1 MAEQRR
7 TQWNIRAAGLMLLVP
22 LFAGCAARQ
31 AQDSLGGSTAQK
43 LVSYSIDDLAGALP
57 ETHFSAWARKQM
69 VLQTHMIGN
78 EDVRQYADKRLALEL
93 RRRFDIEIVEDRKSA
108 DGVINVF
115 YTSLGTDRD
124 TKGFFLPLGY
134 LPGMEADNRI
144 NLLTL
149 EQFQGVAEL
158 YYFIGE
164 TGTEQRGKVLNA
176 RTRSDAIGLPIIT
189 IPVSNIKRD

>member
-1 MAEQRR
+1 MDNKTFVQQR
-7 TQWNIRAAGLMLLVP
+7 IRLLSLVLLIP
-22 LFAGCAARQ
+22 LLAGCAARQ
-31 AQDSLGGSTAQK
+31 AQDSLSGSTAQK

-69 VLQTHMIGN
+69 ILQTHMIGN
-78 EDVRQYADKRLALEL
+78 EEVRQYADKRLALEL
-93 RRRFDIEIVEDRKSA
+93 RRRFDIEIVEDRQSA

-164 TGTEQRGKVLNA
+164 TGIEQRGKVLNA